1 MLTNG
6 LLAVVFSSN
15 ALVCHITFAKRL
27 IVGMSSWSMRT
38 VVQPFNA

>member
-1 MLTNG
+1 MLANG

-15 ALVCHITFAKRL
+15 ALVYDIAFAKRL
-27 IVGMSSWSMRT
+27 IVGMSSWAMRT